1 MKQIALLMALLVTAL
16 PALAHDA
23 QERKVYELERKI
35 ERLEQRIDHLERL
48 ERRVDQPEMKPRQA
62 APRQAAPQQVAKPP
76 PDEHKELFDCQAE
89 AINSTE
95 MKACAKYIT
104 RDEGLRDKYITD

>member
-16 PALAHDA
+16 PALAHEE
-23 QERKVYELERKI
+23 QKFLVYELERRI
-35 ERLEQRIDHLERL
+35 EMLEQRIDGLER
-48 ERRVDQPEMKPRQA
+48 KPRQA
-62 APRQAAPQQVAKPP
+62 AQPP
-76 PDEHKELFDCQAE
+76 NKNWQPSAEQKKLFDCQAE

-104 RDEGLRDKYITD
+104 D